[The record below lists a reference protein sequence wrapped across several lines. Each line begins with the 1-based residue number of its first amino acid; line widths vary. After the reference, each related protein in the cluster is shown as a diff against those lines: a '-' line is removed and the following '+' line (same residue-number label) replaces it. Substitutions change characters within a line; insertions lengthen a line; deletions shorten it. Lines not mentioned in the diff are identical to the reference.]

1 MMLNNGNDRRLDE
14 ILLKQEE
21 VWRDRTPPELE
32 WDESEESL
40 LVEDMLGGGR
50 RHSHDYS

>member
-1 MMLNNGNDRRLDE
+1 MMLNNVNDSRLDE
-14 ILLKQEE
+14 ILLKQEQ

-40 LVEDMLGGGR
+40 VVEDMLGGSHR
-50 RHSHDYS
+50 NSHDHS